1 MKIILT
7 GANSYLGARLYV
19 DLLKEHDVIGTYSAN
34 QLSSQFVHLD
44 ITQSQ
49 EIASV
54 LNEQKPDVIIHAAN
68 NANAKWCESHPQEA
82 TTINQ
87 ESTSF
92 LVSSANSIGAQ
103 MIYIS
108 SFSAIHPTNVYGQ
121 TKYESEEIVKKTRR
135 GYLILRPSL
144 IIGYSPNTTNDR
156 PFNRI
161 LKHIGTN
168 IPAAY
173 DISWKFQPTYIG
185 HISSVIL
192 QCLGQSIQ
200 NETIA
205 IACPEVKTRYDI
217 ARDILS
223 SFTIPVEPIDNHDE
237 SPVIHDDQ
245 SSLRRLSLPVI
256 GYEYAIKL
264 IVEEIQKKDQYT
276 LH

>member
-1 MKIILT
+1 MKIVLT

-19 DLLKEHDVIGTYSAN
+19 DISKYHDVIGTYSSN
-34 QLSSQFVHLD
+34 QLSSQFIHLD

-49 EIASV
+49 EITSV
-54 LNEQKPDVIIHAAN
+54 MNEYKPDVIIHAAN
-68 NANAKWCESHPQEA
+68 NANARWCESHPQEA
-82 TTINQ
+82 KLINQ
-87 ESTSF
+87 ESTSS
-92 LVSSANSIGAQ
+92 LVQAANTIGAE

-108 SFSAIHPTNVYGQ
+108 SFSAINPTNIYGQ
-121 TKYESEEIVKKTRR
+121 TKYESEQIVKTIQR
-135 GYLILRPSL
+135 GYLIFQPSL

-173 DISWKFQPTYIG
+173 DTSWKFQPTHIG

-192 QCLGQSIQ
+192 QCLSQSIQ

-217 ARDILS
+217 AKDILAPFS
-223 SFTIPVEPIDNHDE
+223 IPVEPIDNHDE
-237 SPVIHDDQ
+237 SPVILDDQ
-245 SSLRRLSLPVI
+245 STLRRLSLPVI
-256 GYEYAIKL
+256 QYEQSITC
-264 IVEEIQKKDQYT
+264 IVDEIRNRDHFILQ
-276 LH
+276 